1 MSNQNNQ
8 EKSPLGKD
16 LKNKDIRYIKKKR
29 SLGGVLFSSFFG
41 AFLIAGSF
49 AYFNYKFSEFQFINF
64 SEWTLYTKKDIF
76 TPKEERYLVI
86 IYSSRDKLSIK
97 KLQQIKSETPILLID
112 FYQDLN
118 SIFQLDSNNY
128 QFLRSGTNTFLK
140 IVQRFD
146 IYETPTLFFIKK
158 TDENIYKQDSTIQTL
173 EDFEF

>member
-41 AFLIAGSF
+41 AFLIASSF

-76 TPKEERYLVI
+76 IPKEERYLVI
-86 IYSSRDKLSIK
+86 IYSSRDQLSVT
-97 KLQQIKSETPILLID
+97 KLQSIKSEDPILLID

-118 SIFQLDSNNY
+118 SIFKMSSNNY

-140 IVQRFD
+140 IIQRFD

-158 TDENIYKQDSTIQTL
+158 TGENIYKQDSEIQKL
-173 EDFEF
+173 SEFNF